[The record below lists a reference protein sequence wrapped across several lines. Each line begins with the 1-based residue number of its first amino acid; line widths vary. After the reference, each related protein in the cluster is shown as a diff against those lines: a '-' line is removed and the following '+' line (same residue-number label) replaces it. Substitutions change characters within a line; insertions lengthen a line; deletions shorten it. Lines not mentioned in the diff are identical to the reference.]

1 MRTFYD
7 SNKCCTVYT
16 CPHCNYTYHEYSDYD
31 KHTDNNEEP
40 FIVMCEVLLTGTS
53 DGRLIR
59 LPQYACPSCG
69 ILQIDTS
76 DV

>member
-7 SNKCCTVYT
+7 GNKCCTVYT
-16 CPHCNYTYHEYSDYD
+16 CPHCNYTYHEYTDYD
-31 KHTDNNEEP
+31 EQLRTNEQP
-40 FIVMCEVLLTGTS
+40 FIQLCEVLLFETA
-53 DGRLIR
+53 DGRVNQLR
-59 LPQYACPSCG
+59 QYACPECG